1 MYCSDRIA
9 KLVLDS
15 TLEGRIAG
23 PLRCDAFIARYFGLS
38 VSLSPRCCLEIYF
51 EAAPDAGVS
60 LSELEAAFR
69 TSLREALSNGIPE
82 ATFDR
87 VKERV
92 RGGLNAVL
100 DKPEYNIQALSQQ
113 LSENVP
119 FIGWN
124 EKRKIVE
131 NIKFKDFEAFVHG
144 LAQQEKTALR
154 YLQGKG

>member
-1 MYCSDRIA
+1 M
-9 KLVLDS
+9 
-15 TLEGRIAG
+15 
-23 PLRCDAFIARYFGLS
+23 
-38 VSLSPRCCLEIYF
+38 
-51 EAAPDAGVS
+51 S

-69 TSLREALSNGIPE
+69 TSLREALCNGIPE

-124 EKRKIVE
+124 ENRKIVE
-131 NIKFKDFEAFVHG
+131 NIKFKDFEAFAHG

-154 YLQGKG
+154 YLHGKG